1 MVYTTKD
8 GTKWYLHTKE
18 IIMPRNKIKAK
29 TYYFKK
35 EKTEGFYP
43 GELPYKYIVI
53 ETHSGMPMIKKR

>member
-1 MVYTTKD
+1 MIYTTGN
-8 GTKWYLHTKE
+8 GTVWYLHQKE

-43 GELPYKYIVI
+43 EELPYKYTVI
-53 ETHSGMPMIKKR
+53 ETKSGMPMIKKR